1 MKTIEI
7 VEWLKTQVDKKF
19 EKDFNLK
26 DMKAYLSCDRPNP
39 DLIVE
44 CTKENG
50 DREIIRFLIV

>member
-1 MKTIEI
+1 MKNIEI

-44 CTKENG
+44 CKSENG
-50 DREIIRFLIV
+50 DTRIVRFLIV